1 MKRIFFMVI
10 ILLLSSMPSS
20 YAGWFDDL
28 LKGFPT
34 SLPKQSL
41 DDSTIISGLKEALTI
56 STDNA
61 VGSVSKADGYFRNEI
76 IKILMPPKI
85 RNVADVLK
93 KFGFQRQVD
102 DFVLSMNRAAEKA
115 APQAA
120 SIFID
125 SIKEMTFD
133 DARKILDG
141 GDTAATDYF
150 KEKTSEDI
158 YIAFKP
164 IASSAMN
171 DVGVTRSY
179 KEMMG
184 TYTSLPF
191 TSAEALDLDHY
202 ATNEAIEGL
211 FYMLA
216 EEEKKIRT
224 DPAAR
229 VTELLKMVF
238 GG

>member
-1 MKRIFFMVI
+1 MKRIFLVVI
-10 ILLLSSMPSS
+10 ILFLSSTPLSH
-20 YAGWFDDL
+20 AGWFDDL

-34 SLPKQSL
+34 SPKQSL

-61 VGSVSKADGYFRNEI
+61 VGSVSKVDGYFGNEI

-85 RNVADVLK
+85 SNVADVLK

-102 DFVLSMNRAAEKA
+102 DFVLSMNRAAEKT

-141 GDTAATDYF
+141 GDTAATEYF
-150 KEKTSEDI
+150 REKTSKDI
-158 YIAFKP
+158 YKAFKP
-164 IASSAMN
+164 IVSSAMN

-191 TSAEALDLDHY
+191 TGTESLDLDHY
-202 ATNEAIEGL
+202 VTSEAIEGL

-229 VTELLKMVF
+229 VTELLKTVF
-238 GG
+238 GD